1 MQGGRFGGGNGSG
14 GANGNGPRAER
25 RNPLV
30 KQFVLENDRPAKIS
44 HLNFGLLSDV
54 DMMRMSELRIHS
66 KDLFKMPSR
75 EPAVDG
81 VLDKRL
87 GVSNKKDTCDTCNLR
102 LADCVGHFGYIKLEL
117 PVFHIGYFKAITE
130 ILQNICKECSRVLL
144 PPHERDAFLR
154 RMRDPRADV
163 LRLIGLRKKIS
174 ALCKKT
180 VKCPYCAGVN
190 GTVRKVTSTTLKLV
204 HEKYR
209 AKAAHDLRNVF
220 VAQFAEA
227 QALNPEVGQH
237 LAKAQEDLSPLQV
250 LELFQ
255 QIPDQDCEL
264 LWVDADGGR
273 PEKLILSAVLVPPV
287 CIRPSVAMDGGTGS
301 NEDDITV
308 KLQEIVQVN
317 FALRAALEKGASLK
331 MVMEDWDFLQIQVA
345 QLLNGDTPGLVKLP
359 GSKSGIRGLCQ
370 RLKGKQG
377 RFRGNLSGK
386 RVDFS
391 GRTVISPD
399 PNLRIDQ
406 VGVPEHV
413 AKTMTYPEKVTRYN
427 LAKLRQC
434 VVNGPNVHPGAN
446 VIRLEGQKFTKN
458 LLYGDRASLA
468 DELKVGDVVER
479 HMEDGDVVLFNRQPS
494 LHKMSI
500 MAHRV
505 KVMPWRTFR
514 FNECVCSPYNAD
526 FDGDEMNMHLP
537 QTEEA
542 RTEAITLMGVEQNL
556 ITPRNGEPLVAA
568 TQDFLTAAY
577 LLTQKNVF
585 FNREQFCQVVAM
597 LGDALDHVELPPP
610 AIVLPLRLWTGKQV
624 ISMLIQPNART
635 NVLVNLEL
643 KERNYTD
650 GQVMCWKDGYVCF
663 RNSEL
668 LCGNLGK
675 KTLGDGSKHGLFY
688 VLIRDHGPH
697 EAARCMNRLA
707 KLCAR
712 WLGNFKGFS
721 IGIDDVTPS
730 PELAAKQRTLVEDGY
745 RAANAAIEDYRHG
758 KLALKPGCNP
768 IQSLESELNGLLGKL
783 RETAGAECMRSLP
796 FHNNPR
802 IMAECGS
809 KGSALNISQMMACVG
824 QQSVGGKRVP
834 EGFVNRTLPHFL
846 PHALHAAAKGFV
858 ANSFYTGLT
867 ATEFFFHTMGGR
879 EGLVDTAVKTAET
892 GYMARRLMKALEDL
906 SCQYDQTVRNSEG
919 AVVQFTYGDDGLNP
933 AFMEGDDRPVDFQ
946 RLLQHIRS
954 TLPDRAAPSLLPFEI
969 RQLAKR
975 AVQRPAFQAILPTG
989 RKFLTEIEEFLG
1001 ALASAIARQR
1011 ATTGIEAMDKPIAT
1025 YAASL
1030 DQSFDDDD
1038 ALVARGGG
1046 KRVAGVKLEKKV
1058 TVSTKL
1064 EKVTKVAAGRKR
1076 LVKAEPAAGGGAAP
1090 DNDDDDDDDTL
1101 DLATYKR
1108 KGLHEVG
1115 LPSWEQAKFGTKQ
1128 EVARWRERAAVDG
1141 TPEKEEAAWL
1151 LSYNACRL
1159 TAAQV
1164 EKLLEASLYK
1174 YHRSRMEPG
1183 EAVGAIGAQS
1193 ISEPGTQMT
1202 LKTFHFAGV
1211 ASMNVTL
1218 GVPRLKEIINA
1229 SKNISTPII
1238 TAALVC
1244 KTDER
1249 SARIVKGQIEKTTL
1263 GEIAVH
1269 VKEVF
1274 ARDQAYLSV
1283 KLDMAA
1289 IEQLHLDITARSV
1302 RTSILG
1308 ASGVGPRG
1316 ALRLLK
1322 EQHVL
1327 LNARCPDKLRILA
1340 PGNYKGA
1347 KGDTRGAY
1355 FAMQA
1360 LKTELPGVIVQG
1372 IPTVNRAVINYEE
1385 GSGGGGKSGG
1395 KAHHLLVEGY
1405 GLAEVMG
1412 IPGVDGLNTTSN
1424 HIIEVEKTLGIEAA
1438 RELVSSEVNYIMS
1451 AYGIGIDR
1459 RHLMLLSDI
1468 MTFKGEVLGITR
1480 FGIAKMKE
1488 SVLMLASFEKTTDH
1502 LFDAAVHSRT
1512 DAIVG
1517 VSECIIMGIP
1527 IPLGTG
1533 IFKLLR
1539 QVDKPAIEQR
1549 KPLLQQ
1555 LRL

>member
-1 MQGGRFGGGNGSG
+1 MQSGRVLTG
-14 GANGNGPRAER
+14 RDER

-30 KQFVLENDRPAKIS
+30 KQLVLENDGPAKIS
-44 HLNFGLLSDV
+44 HLNFGLLSDI
-54 DMMRMSELRIHS
+54 DMMQMSEFRVQS
-66 KDLFKMPSR
+66 KDLFKVQTR
-75 EPAVDG
+75 EPAALG

-87 GVSNKKDTCDTCNLR
+87 GVSNKKDSCETCHLK

-117 PVFHIGYFKAITE
+117 PVFHIGYFQAITE
-130 ILQNICKECSRVLL
+130 ILQNICKQCSRVLL
-144 PPHERDAFLR
+144 APLDRATFLK
-154 RMRDPRADV
+154 RMHDPRADV
-163 LRLIGLRKKIS
+163 LRLIGLRKKI
-174 ALCKKT
+174 AAMCKK
-180 VKCPYCAGVN
+180 VIKCPYCDALN
-190 GTVRKVTSTTLKLV
+190 GTVRKITSTTLKLV
-204 HEKYR
+204 HEKFR
-209 AKAAHDLRNVF
+209 AKATHDLRNVF

-227 QALNPEVGQH
+227 QAQNPELGQH
-237 LAKAQEDLSPLQV
+237 LSKAQDDLSPLIVQS
-250 LELFQ
+250 LFQ
-255 QIPDQDCEL
+255 AIPDQDCAL

-287 CIRPSVAMDGGTGS
+287 CIRPSVAMDGGIGS

-317 FALRAALEKGASLK
+317 SALRAALQKGASLK

-345 QLLNGDTPGLVKLP
+345 QLMNGDTPGLVKPP
-359 GSKSGIRGLCQ
+359 GTKTGTRGLCQ

-413 AKTMTYPEKVTRYN
+413 AKTMTYPESVTRYN
-427 LAKLRQC
+427 LEKLRKC

-446 VIRLEGQKFTKN
+446 VIRIQGQKFTKN

-468 DELKVGDVVER
+468 DELKIGDVVER
-479 HMEDGDVVLFNRQPS
+479 HMEDGDIVLFNRQPS

-500 MAHRV
+500 MSHRV

-568 TQDFLTAAY
+568 TQDFLTASY
-577 LLTQKNVF
+577 LLTQKNIF
-585 FNREQFCQVVAM
+585 FNREQFCQVISIM
-597 LGDALDHVELPPP
+597 SDASEHIELPPP
-610 AIVLPLRLWTGKQV
+610 AIVLPVRLWTGKQV
-624 ISMLIQPNART
+624 ISLLIKPNSQT
-635 NVLVNLEL
+635 KVLANLEL
-643 KERNYTD
+643 KERNYTSNKY
-650 GQVMCWKDGYVCF
+650 MCWKDGYVCF

-668 LCGNLGK
+668 ICGNLGK
-675 KTLGDGSKHGLFY
+675 KTLGDGSKQGLFY
-688 VLIRDHGPH
+688 VLIRDHGSH

-730 PELAAKQRTLVEDGY
+730 EELAKEKEKLLQTGY
-745 RAANAAIEDYRHG
+745 DAANSSIEDYRQG
-758 KLALKPGCNP
+758 KLSLKPGCNA

-783 RETAGAECMRSLP
+783 RETAGAECMRTLP

-858 ANSFYTGLT
+858 ANSFYSGLT

-919 AVVQFTYGDDGLNP
+919 SVVQFTYGDDGLNP
-933 AFMEGDDRPVDFQ
+933 AFMEGDDRPVDFH
-946 RLLQHIRS
+946 RLLEHIRN
-954 TLPDRAAPSLLPFEI
+954 TLPDRESPALLPFEL
-969 RQLAKR
+969 RRLGKQV
-975 AVQRPAFQAILPTG
+975 VQRFQFQAILPTG
-989 RKFLTEIEEFLG
+989 RKFLIEIEEFLG
-1001 ALASAIARQR
+1001 SVASEIASNR
-1011 ATTGIEAMDKPIAT
+1011 TGCGIESMDTNVKT
-1025 YAASL
+1025 YAS
-1030 DQSFDDDD
+1030 
-1038 ALVARGGG
+1038 
-1046 KRVAGVKLEKKV
+1046 KLEKAFDDGKAASV
-1058 TVSTKL
+1058 LKTKSEAGGETKKEKKIQISTNL
-1064 EKVTKVAAGRKR
+1064 EKLAKLNGRRR
-1076 LVKAEPAAGGGAAP
+1076 LVKPGAELG
-1090 DNDDDDDDDTL
+1090 DDTEDSDEDMDL
-1101 DLATYKR
+1101 DLTTYKS
-1108 KGLHEVG
+1108 KGLDKVG
-1115 LPSWEQAKFGTKQ
+1115 LPEW
-1128 EVARWRERAAVDG
+1128 ERARFSSAKCRAEWSKSAGMEG
-1141 TPEKEEAAWL
+1141 TSEKEEAAWL
-1151 LSYNACRL
+1151 LSHNVCRI
-1159 TAAQV
+1159 TVKQV
-1164 EKLLEASLYK
+1164 EKLLEISLYK
-1174 YHRSRMEPG
+1174 YNRAGMEPG
-1183 EAVGAIGAQS
+1183 EAVGAVGAQS

-1229 SKNISTPII
+1229 SKVISTPII

-1249 SARIVKGQIEKTTL
+1249 SARIVKGRIEKTTL

-1269 VKEVF
+1269 IKEVF

-1283 KLDMAA
+1283 KLDLAA
-1289 IEQLHLDITARSV
+1289 IEQLHLNITARSV
-1302 RTSILG
+1302 RNSILNG
-1308 ASGVGPRG
+1308 VGVGPRG

-1327 LNARCPDKLRILA
+1327 LNARCPDKLRLLA
-1340 PGNYKGA
+1340 PPNYKGA

-1355 FAMQA
+1355 FALQA
-1360 LKTELPGVIVQG
+1360 LKAELPGVIVQG

-1385 GSGGGGKSGG
+1385 VQNEDAPKSL
-1395 KAHHLLVEGY
+1395 HLLVEGY

-1412 IPGVDGLNTTSN
+1412 IPGVDGLHTTSN
-1424 HIIEVEKTLGIEAA
+1424 HIVEVEKTLGIEAA
-1438 RELVSSEVNYIMS
+1438 RELISSEVNYIMS

-1539 QVDKPAIEQR
+1539 QVEKPRVQQR
-1549 KPLLQQ
+1549 RPLLCSGNGYV
-1555 LRL
+1555 

>member
-1 MQGGRFGGGNGSG
+1 
-14 GANGNGPRAER
+14 
-25 RNPLV
+25 
-30 KQFVLENDRPAKIS
+30 
-44 HLNFGLLSDV
+44 
-54 DMMRMSELRIHS
+54 MSELRVHS
-66 KDLFKMPSR
+66 KDLFKVQTR
-75 EPAVDG
+75 EPATDG

-87 GVSNKKDTCDTCNLR
+87 GVSNKKDTCETCHLK
-102 LADCVGHFGYIKLEL
+102 LTDCVGHFGYIQLEL

-130 ILQNICKECSRVLL
+130 ILQNICKSCSRVLL
-144 PPHERDAFLR
+144 PPNERETFLR
-154 RMRDPRADV
+154 RMRDPKADV
-163 LRLIGLRKKIS
+163 LRLVGLRKKIS
-174 ALCKKT
+174 TLCKKT
-180 VKCPYCAGVN
+180 IKCPYCDEIN
-190 GTVRKVTSTTLKLV
+190 GTVRKITSTTLKLV

-209 AKAAHDLRNVF
+209 AKATHDLRNVF

-227 QALNPEVGQH
+227 QANNPEIGTH
-237 LAKAQEDLSPLQV
+237 LPKAQEDLSPLVVQQ
-250 LELFQ
+250 LFKD
-255 QIPDQDCEL
+255 IPDQDCEL

-273 PEKLILSAVLVPPV
+273 PENLILSSVLVPPV

-317 FALRAALEKGASLK
+317 FALRAALQKGASLK

-345 QLLNGDTPGLVKLP
+345 QLMNGDTPGLVKPP
-359 GSKSGIRGLCQ
+359 GSKTGIRGLCQ

-427 LAKLRQC
+427 IEKLRKC

-446 VIRLEGQKFTKN
+446 IIRIEGQKFTKN
-458 LLYGDRASLA
+458 LMYGDRASLA
-468 DELKVGDVVER
+468 DELKIGDIVER
-479 HMEDGDVVLFNRQPS
+479 HMEDGDIVLFNRQPS

-500 MAHRV
+500 MSHRV

-568 TQDFLTAAY
+568 TQDFLTASY
-577 LLTQKNVF
+577 LLTQKNIF
-585 FNREQFCQVVAM
+585 FNREQFCQVISIM
-597 LGDALDHVELPPP
+597 SDANEHIELPPP
-610 AIVLPLRLWTGKQV
+610 AIVLPVRLWTGKQV
-624 ISMLIQPNART
+624 ISLLIKPNSQT
-635 NVLVNLEL
+635 KVLANLEL
-643 KERNYTD
+643 KERNYTSNKY
-650 GQVMCWKDGYVCF
+650 MCWKDGYVCF

-668 LCGNLGK
+668 ICGNLGK
-675 KTLGDGSKHGLFY
+675 KTLGDGSKQGLFY
-688 VLIRDHGPH
+688 VLIRDHGSH

-730 PELAAKQRTLVEDGY
+730 EELAKEKEKLLQTGY
-745 RAANAAIEDYRHG
+745 DAANNSIEEYRRG
-758 KLALKPGCNP
+758 KLSLKPGCNA

-783 RETAGAECMRSLP
+783 RETAGAECMRTLP

-846 PHALHAAAKGFV
+846 PHALHASAKGFV
-858 ANSFYTGLT
+858 ANSFYSGLT

-933 AFMEGDDRPVDFQ
+933 AYMEGDDRPVDFH
-946 RLLQHIRS
+946 RLLEHIRN
-954 TLPDRAAPSLLPFEI
+954 TLPDRESPALLPFEL
-969 RQLAKR
+969 RRLGKEV
-975 AVQRPAFQAILPTG
+975 VQRPQFQAILPTG
-989 RKFLTEIEEFLG
+989 RKFLIEIEEFL
-1001 ALASAIARQR
+1001 
-1011 ATTGIEAMDKPIAT
+1011 
-1025 YAASL
+1025 
-1030 DQSFDDDD
+1030 
-1038 ALVARGGG
+1038 
-1046 KRVAGVKLEKKV
+1046 
-1058 TVSTKL
+1058 
-1064 EKVTKVAAGRKR
+1064 
-1076 LVKAEPAAGGGAAP
+1076 
-1090 DNDDDDDDDTL
+1090 
-1101 DLATYKR
+1101 
-1108 KGLHEVG
+1108 
-1115 LPSWEQAKFGTKQ
+1115 
-1128 EVARWRERAAVDG
+1128 
-1141 TPEKEEAAWL
+1141 AWL
-1151 LSYNACRL
+1151 LSHNVCRI
-1159 TAAQV
+1159 TTQQV
-1164 EKLLEASLYK
+1164 EKLLEISLYK
-1174 YHRSRMEPG
+1174 YNRAGMEPG
-1183 EAVGAIGAQS
+1183 EAVGAVGAQS

-1229 SKNISTPII
+1229 SKVISTPII

-1249 SARIVKGQIEKTTL
+1249 SARIVKGRIEKTTL

-1269 VKEVF
+1269 IKEVF

-1283 KLDMAA
+1283 KLDLTA
-1289 IEQLHLDITARSV
+1289 IEQLHLNITARSV
-1302 RTSILG
+1302 RNSIL
-1308 ASGVGPRG
+1308 
-1316 ALRLLK
+1316 
-1322 EQHVL
+1322 
-1327 LNARCPDKLRILA
+1327 NA
-1340 PGNYKGA
+1340 GA
-1347 KGDTRGAY
+1347 KGDSRGAY
-1355 FAMQA
+1355 FALQA
-1360 LKTELPGVIVQG
+1360 LKAELPGVIVQG

-1385 GSGGGGKSGG
+1385 VQDSNANKSL
-1395 KAHHLLVEGY
+1395 HLLVEGY

-1412 IPGVDGLNTTSN
+1412 IPGVDGLHTTSN

-1438 RELVSSEVNYIMS
+1438 RELISSEVNYIMS

-1533 IFKLLR
+1533 IFKLMR
-1539 QVDKPAIEQR
+1539 QVEKPRVQQR
-1549 KPLLQQ
+1549 RPLLAG
-1555 LRL
+1555 L

>member
-1 MQGGRFGGGNGSG
+1 MLRERVGHRV
-14 GANGNGPRAER
+14 ER

-30 KQFVLENDRPAKIS
+30 KQFVLENDRPSKIS

-54 DMMRMSELRIHS
+54 DMMRMSELRVQS
-66 KDLFKMPSR
+66 KDLFKVQTR
-75 EPAVDG
+75 EPQVGG

-87 GVSNKKDTCDTCNLR
+87 GVSNKKDTCTTCQLN
-102 LADCVGHFGYIKLEL
+102 LADCVGHFGYIPLEL

-130 ILQNICKECSRVLL
+130 ILQTICKTCSRVLL
-144 PPHERDAFLR
+144 PPTERELFLK
-154 RMRDPRADV
+154 RMRDPKADV
-163 LRLIGLRKKIS
+163 LRLVGLRKKIMT
-174 ALCKKT
+174 LCKKT
-180 VKCPYCAGVN
+180 VKCPHCSGIN

-204 HEKYR
+204 HEKFR
-209 AKAAHDLRNVF
+209 AKATHDLRNVF

-227 QALNPEVGQH
+227 QATNSELGTH
-237 LAKAQEDLSPLQV
+237 LGKAQEDLSPLTVQQ
-250 LELFQ
+250 LFQ
-255 QIPDQDCEL
+255 AIPDQDCEL

-273 PEKLILSAVLVPPV
+273 PEKLILNAVLVPPV
-287 CIRPSVAMDGGTGS
+287 CIRPSVAMDGGSGS
-301 NEDDITV
+301 NEDDITI

-317 FALRAALEKGASLK
+317 FALQAALQKGASLK

-345 QLLNGDTPGLVKLP
+345 QLINGDTPGLVKPL
-359 GSKSGIRGLCQ
+359 GVKTTTRGLCQ

-427 LAKLRQC
+427 REKLRQC
-434 VVNGPNVHPGAN
+434 IINGPNVHPGAN
-446 VIRLEGQKFTKN
+446 VIRIEGHQFTKN
-458 LLYGDRASLA
+458 LLYGDRALLA
-468 DELKVGDVVER
+468 EEIKIGDVVER
-479 HMEDGDVVLFNRQPS
+479 HMEDGDIVLFNRQPS

-500 MAHRV
+500 MSHRV

-542 RTEAITLMGVEQNL
+542 RTEAITLMGVEENL

-568 TQDFLTAAY
+568 TQDFLTASY
-577 LLTQKNVF
+577 LLTQKNIF
-585 FNREQFCQVVAM
+585 FNREQFCQVLSIM
-597 LGDALDHVELPPP
+597 SDANEHIELPRP
-610 AIVLPLRLWTGKQV
+610 AIVCPVRLWTGKQV
-624 ISMLIQPNART
+624 ISLLVKPNQDT
-635 NVLVNLEL
+635 TVLVNLEL

-650 GQVMCWKDGYVCF
+650 RKYLCWKDGYVCF

-668 LCGNLGK
+668 ICGNLGK
-675 KTLGDGSKHGLFY
+675 KTLGDGSKQGLFY
-688 VLIRDHGPH
+688 VLIRDHGSH

-730 PELAAKQRTLVEDGY
+730 TELAAEKEKLLQAGY
-745 RAANAAIEDYRHG
+745 AAANKSIEAYRRG
-758 KLALKPGCNP
+758 KLSLKAGCNA

-783 RETAGAECMRSLP
+783 RETAGAECMRTLP

-824 QQSVGGKRVP
+824 QQSVSGKRVP

-846 PHALHAAAKGFV
+846 PHALHASAKGFV
-858 ANSFYTGLT
+858 ANSFYSGLT

-906 SCQYDQTVRNSEG
+906 SCQYDNTVRNSEG
-919 AVVQFTYGDDGLNP
+919 SVVQFTYGDDGLNP
-933 AFMEGDDRPVDFQ
+933 AYMEGDDRPVDFH
-946 RLLQHIRS
+946 RLLEHIRN
-954 TLPDRAAPSLLPFEI
+954 TLPDRESPALLPFEL
-969 RQLAKR
+969 RRLSKQV
-975 AVQRPAFQAILPTG
+975 VQRPAFQAILPTG
-989 RKFLTEIEEFLG
+989 RKFLIEIEEFLG
-1001 ALASAIARQR
+1001 AV
-1011 ATTGIEAMDKPIAT
+1011 ATEMAANRTGCGI
-1025 YAASL
+1025 ASL
-1030 DQSFDDDD
+1030 DKEVPSYATTLEKAFDETE
-1038 ALVARGGG
+1038 ASVAT
-1046 KRVAGVKLEKKV
+1046 VKLSEKIVDKKWFKKEVQDTMAMDEEMNVEV
-1058 TVSTKL
+1058 TRSRAK
-1064 EKVTKVAAGRKR
+1064 E
-1076 LVKAEPAAGGGAAP
+1076 
-1090 DNDDDDDDDTL
+1090 L
-1101 DLATYKR
+1101 DK
-1108 KGLHEVG
+1108 VG
-1115 LPSWEQAKFGTKQ
+1115 LPAWEQLHFPTTASRAEWCTRAGLDGTK
-1128 EVARWRERAAVDG
+1128 
-1141 TPEKEEAAWL
+1141 EKEEAAWL
-1151 LSYNACRL
+1151 LSHNVCRL
-1159 TAAQV
+1159 TTKQV
-1164 EKLLEASLYK
+1164 EKLVESSLFK
-1174 YHRSRMEPG
+1174 YNRAGMEPG
-1183 EAVGAIGAQS
+1183 EAVGAVGAQS

-1229 SKNISTPII
+1229 SKVISTPII

-1269 VKEVF
+1269 IKQVF

-1283 KLDMAA
+1283 KLDLHA
-1289 IEQLHLDITARSV
+1289 IEQLHLNITASSV
-1302 RTSILG
+1302 RTSILNAVG
-1308 ASGVGPRG
+1308 IGPRS

-1327 LNARCPDKLRILA
+1327 LNARCPDKLRLLA
-1340 PGNYKGA
+1340 PTNYKGA
-1347 KGDTRGAY
+1347 KSDTRGAY
-1355 FAMQA
+1355 FALQA
-1360 LKTELPGVIVQG
+1360 LKSELPSVIVQG
-1372 IPTVNRAVINYEE
+1372 IPTVHRAVINYQEVQDPNAT
-1385 GSGGGGKSGG
+1385 KSL
-1395 KAHHLLVEGY
+1395 HLLVEGY
-1405 GLAEVMG
+1405 GLADVMG
-1412 IPGVDGLNTTSN
+1412 IPGVDGLRTTSN
-1424 HIIEVEKTLGIEAA
+1424 HIVEVEKTLGIEAA
-1438 RELVSSEVNYIMS
+1438 RELISSEVNYIMS

-1527 IPLGTG
+1527 IPIGTG
-1533 IFKLLR
+1533 IFQLLR
-1539 QVDKPAIEQR
+1539 QVDKPRVQQR
-1549 KPLLQQ
+1549 RPLLLQ
-1555 LRL
+1555 L

>member
-1 MQGGRFGGGNGSG
+1 
-14 GANGNGPRAER
+14 
-25 RNPLV
+25 
-30 KQFVLENDRPAKIS
+30 VL
-44 HLNFGLLSDV
+44 GQ
-54 DMMRMSELRIHS
+54 
-66 KDLFKMPSR
+66 
-75 EPAVDG
+75 
-81 VLDKRL
+81 
-87 GVSNKKDTCDTCNLR
+87 TCNLR

-130 ILQNICKECSRVLL
+130 ILQNICKECSRILL
-144 PPHERDAFLR
+144 PPQERETFLR
-154 RMRDPRADV
+154 RMRDPRADS
-163 LRLIGLRKKIS
+163 LRLMGLRKKIS
-174 ALCKKT
+174 AICKKQ
-180 VKCPYCAGVN
+180 VKCPYCDGIN
-190 GTVRKVTSTTLKLV
+190 GTVRKVTTTTLKLV

-209 AKAAHDLRNVF
+209 AKSAQDLRNVF

-227 QALNPEVGQH
+227 QALNPDVGQH
-237 LAKAQEDLSPLQV
+237 LTKAQEDLSPKVVQD
-250 LELFQ
+250 LFK
-255 QIPDQDCEL
+255 QIPDHDCEL
-264 LWVDADGGR
+264 LWVDPIAGR
-273 PEKLILSAVLVPPV
+273 PEKLILNSVLVPPV
-287 CIRPSVAMDGGTGS
+287 CIRPSVAMDGGSGS

-317 FALRAALEKGASLK
+317 YALRAALLKGANVK
-331 MVMEDWDFLQIQVA
+331 TIMDDWDFLQIQVA
-345 QLLNGDTPGLVKLP
+345 QLMNGDTPGLVKLP
-359 GSKSGIRGLCQ
+359 SASKSIRGLCQ

-427 LAKLRQC
+427 IEKLRRC
-434 VVNGPNVHPGAN
+434 VVNGPNVWPGAN
-446 VIRLEGQKFTKN
+446 VIRIEGQKFTKN

-468 DELKVGDVVER
+468 DELKIGDVVER
-479 HMEDGDVVLFNRQPS
+479 HMEDGDIVLFNRQPS

-500 MAHRV
+500 MSHRA

-568 TQDFLTAAY
+568 TQDFLTASY

-585 FNREQFCQVVAM
+585 FNREQFCQVVTTM
-597 LGDALDHVELPPP
+597 CDGLDHIDLPPP
-610 AIVLPLRLWTGKQV
+610 AIVLPVRLWTGKQV
-624 ISMLIQPNART
+624 INLLIKPNAKS

-643 KERNYTD
+643 KERNYT
-650 GQVMCWKDGYVCF
+650 GKGTYMCWKDGYVCF

-668 LCGNLGK
+668 MCGNLAK
-675 KTLGDGSKHGLFY
+675 KTLGDGSKQGLFY
-688 VLIRDHGPH
+688 VLIRDHGPE

-707 KLCAR
+707 KLCSR
-712 WLGNFKGFS
+712 WLGDCKGFS

-730 PELAAKQRTLVEDGY
+730 AHLAEKKEALLQNGY
-745 RAANAAIEDYRHG
+745 DAANQAIEDYRRG
-758 KLALKPGCNP
+758 KLQLKPGCDP
-768 IQSLESELNGLLGKL
+768 LQSLESELNGLLGKL

-809 KGSALNISQMMACVG
+809 KGSALNISQMVACVG

-846 PHALHAAAKGFV
+846 PHALHAPAKGFV
-858 ANSFYTGLT
+858 ANSFYSGLT

-906 SCQYDQTVRNSEG
+906 SCQYDHTVRNSEG

-946 RLLQHIRS
+946 RLHEHIRS
-954 TLPDRAAPSLLPFEI
+954 TFPDPDSPAMLPYEI
-969 RQLAKR
+969 RQFAKK
-975 AVQRPAFQAILPTG
+975 AVQRPEFQAILPAG
-989 RKFLTEIEEFLG
+989 RKFLIEVEAF
-1001 ALASAIARQR
+1001 LASVAAKIVKAR
-1011 ATTGIEAMDKPIAT
+1011 TSVGIEAMDHAITTYSSHLEKVFEEEIAT
-1025 YAASL
+1025 SAS
-1030 DQSFDDDD
+1030 
-1038 ALVARGGG
+1038 AVAQAM
-1046 KRVAGVKLEKKV
+1046 KKDPASKAKNVKVA
-1058 TVSTKL
+1058 TKL
-1064 EKVTKVAAGRKR
+1064 EKVTKKPLGRKR
-1076 LVKAEPAAGGGAAP
+1076 LIKSEAP
-1090 DNDDDDDDDTL
+1090 ESENDDDDDDMVAFDTV
-1101 DLATYKR
+1101 TYKR
-1108 KGLHEVG
+1108 KGLDAVG
-1115 LPSWEQAKFGTKQ
+1115 TSAWTKKFKTQKQ
-1128 EVARWRERAAVDG
+1128 ISQWRQRAAIDG
-1141 TPEKEEAAWL
+1141 SSEKEEAAWL
-1151 LSYNACRL
+1151 LSHNSCRM
-1159 TAAQV
+1159 TKNQV
-1164 EKLLEASLYK
+1164 EKLLETSLYK
-1174 YHRSRMEPG
+1174 YHRARMEPG

-1229 SKNISTPII
+1229 SKAISTPII

-1269 VKEVF
+1269 IKEVF

-1283 KLDMAA
+1283 KLDMDA
-1289 IEQLHLDITARSV
+1289 IEQLHLNINARSV
-1302 RTSILG
+1302 RNSILN
-1308 ASGVGPRG
+1308 ASGIGPRG

-1340 PGNYKGA
+1340 PSNYKSA
-1347 KGDTRGAY
+1347 RGDTRGAY

-1360 LKTELPGVIVQG
+1360 LKAELPGVIVQG

-1385 GSGGGGKSGG
+1385 TSGKNVA

-1424 HIIEVEKTLGIEAA
+1424 HIVEVEKTLGIEAA
-1438 RELVSSEVNYIMS
+1438 RELITSEVSYIMS

-1533 IFKLLR
+1533 LFKLLR
-1539 QVDKPAIEQR
+1539 QVEKPVVTQR
-1549 KPLLQQ
+1549 RPLLAS
-1555 LRL
+1555 LKL

>member
-1 MQGGRFGGGNGSG
+1 MQSGRFGMRG
-14 GANGNGPRAER
+14 ER

-30 KQFVLENDRPAKIS
+30 KQLVLENDRPAKIS
-44 HLNFGLLSDV
+44 HLNFGLLSSV
-54 DMMRMSELRIHS
+54 DMMRMSELRVQS
-66 KDLFKMPSR
+66 KDLFQVQTR
-75 EPAVDG
+75 EPQIDG

-87 GVSNKKDTCDTCNLR
+87 GVSNKSDICETCHLK
-102 LADCVGHFGYIKLEL
+102 LSDCVGHFGYIQLEL

-130 ILQNICKECSRVLL
+130 ILQTICKSCSRVLL
-144 PPHERDAFLR
+144 PPSDREVFLR
-154 RMRDPRADV
+154 RMREPKADV
-163 LRLIGLRKKIS
+163 LRLVALRKKIV
-174 ALCKKT
+174 LMCKKA
-180 VKCPYCAGVN
+180 VKCPYCGAIN

-209 AKAAHDLRNVF
+209 AKAMHDLRNVF

-227 QALNPEVGQH
+227 QASNPEIGTH
-237 LAKAQEDLSPLQV
+237 LSKAQEDLSPLVVQQ
-250 LELFQ
+250 LFKD
-255 QIPDQDCEL
+255 IPDQDCDL

-273 PEKLILSAVLVPPV
+273 PEKLLLNAVLVPPV

-301 NEDDITV
+301 NEDDLTV

-317 FALRAALEKGASLK
+317 SALRAALQKGASLK

-345 QLLNGDTPGLVKLP
+345 QFMNGDTPGLVKPP
-359 GSKSGIRGLCQ
+359 GSKTGIRGLCQ

-427 LAKLRQC
+427 LQKLRRC
-434 VVNGPNVHPGAN
+434 VLNGPKVHPGAN
-446 VIRLEGQKFTKN
+446 VIRIEGQNFTKN
-458 LLYGDRASLA
+458 LLYGDRTSLA
-468 DELKVGDVVER
+468 EELKIGDIVER
-479 HMEDGDVVLFNRQPS
+479 HMEDGDIVLFNRQPS

-500 MAHRV
+500 MSHRV

-568 TQDFLTAAY
+568 TQDFLTASY
-577 LLTQKNVF
+577 LLTQKNIF
-585 FNREQFCQVVAM
+585 FNHEQFCQVLSIM
-597 LGDALDHVELPPP
+597 SDANEHIELPAP
-610 AIVLPLRLWTGKQV
+610 AIVLPVRLWTGKQV
-624 ISMLIQPNART
+624 VSLLIKPNRDT
-635 NVLVNLEL
+635 KVLVNLEL
-643 KERNYTD
+643 KERNYTNNKF
-650 GQVMCWKDGYVCF
+650 MCWKDGYVCF

-668 LCGNLGK
+668 ICGNLGK
-675 KTLGDGSKHGLFY
+675 KTLGDGSKQGLFY
-688 VLIRDHGPH
+688 VLIRDHGAH

-730 PELAAKQRTLVEDGY
+730 EELAREKEKLLQAGY
-745 RAANAAIEDYRHG
+745 DAANKSIEDYRRG
-758 KLALKPGCNP
+758 KLSLKPGCNA

-783 RETAGAECMRSLP
+783 RETAGAECMRTLP

-824 QQSVGGKRVP
+824 QQSVSGKRVP
-834 EGFVNRTLPHFL
+834 EGFVNRTLPHFM
-846 PHALHAAAKGFV
+846 PHALHASAKGFV
-858 ANSFYTGLT
+858 ANSFYSGLT

-906 SCQYDQTVRNSEG
+906 SCQYDETVRNSEG
-919 AVVQFTYGDDGLNP
+919 SVVQFTYGDDGLNP
-933 AFMEGDDRPVDFQ
+933 AYMEGDDRPVDFH
-946 RLLQHIRS
+946 RLLEHIRN
-954 TLPDRAAPSLLPFEI
+954 TLPDRESPALLPFEL
-969 RQLAKR
+969 RRLGKEV
-975 AVQRPAFQAILPTG
+975 VQRPEFQAILPTG
-989 RKFLTEIEEFLG
+989 RKFLIEIEEFLG
-1001 ALASAIARQR
+1001 AVATNIASNR
-1011 ATTGIEAMDKPIAT
+1011 TGCGIKSMDKKVKS
-1025 YAASL
+1025 YAQTL
-1030 DQSFDDDD
+1030 EKIFDE
-1038 ALVARGGG
+1038 AV
-1046 KRVAGVKLEKKV
+1046 GVGAPKLESERLKKEV
-1058 TVSTKL
+1058 IT
-1064 EKVTKVAAGRKR
+1064 TKVEK
-1076 LVKAEPAAGGGAAP
+1076 GAKLLMKGENDIDS
-1090 DNDDDDDDDTL
+1090 DNDTEESDEDLKMDILSYKEKDL
-1101 DLATYKR
+1101 DK
-1108 KGLHEVG
+1108 VG
-1115 LPSWEQAKFGTKQ
+1115 LPEWEHARFKTATSRAEWSKYAGLEGTK
-1128 EVARWRERAAVDG
+1128 
-1141 TPEKEEAAWL
+1141 EKEEAAWL
-1151 LSYNACRL
+1151 LSHNVCRI
-1159 TAAQV
+1159 TTKQV
-1164 EKLLEASLYK
+1164 EKLLEISLYK
-1174 YHRSRMEPG
+1174 YNRAGIEPG

-1229 SKNISTPII
+1229 SKIISTPII

-1263 GEIAVH
+1263 GEIAIYI
-1269 VKEVF
+1269 KEVF

-1283 KLDMAA
+1283 KLDLRA
-1289 IEQLHLDITARSV
+1289 IEQLHLNITARSV
-1302 RTSILG
+1302 RTSILNAVG
-1308 ASGVGPRG
+1308 IGPRG
-1316 ALRLLK
+1316 VLRLLK

-1327 LNARCPDKLRILA
+1327 LNARCPDKLRLLA
-1340 PGNYKGA
+1340 PSNYKGA

-1355 FAMQA
+1355 FTLQA
-1360 LKTELPGVIVQG
+1360 LKSELPNVIVQG
-1372 IPTVNRAVINYEE
+1372 ISTVNRAVINYEE
-1385 GSGGGGKSGG
+1385 VQDANAAKSL
-1395 KAHHLLVEGY
+1395 HLLVEGY

-1412 IPGVDGLNTTSN
+1412 TPGVDGLHTTSN
-1424 HIIEVEKTLGIEAA
+1424 HVIEVEKTLGIEAA
-1438 RELVSSEVNYIMS
+1438 RELISSEVNYIMS

-1517 VSECIIMGIP
+1517 VSECIIMGVP
-1527 IPLGTG
+1527 VPLGTG

-1539 QVDKPAIEQR
+1539 QVDKPHVQQR
-1549 KPLLQQ
+1549 RPLLAGM
-1555 LRL
+1555 

>member
-1 MQGGRFGGGNGSG
+1 MHAGRQSG
-14 GANGNGPRAER
+14 GAGPMSVRGER

-30 KQFVLENDRPAKIS
+30 KQLVLENDRPAKIS
-44 HLNFGLLSDV
+44 HLNFGLLSEIE
-54 DMMRMSELRIHS
+54 MMRLSEMRIYS
-66 KDLFKMPSR
+66 KDLFKMPLR
-75 EPAVDG
+75 EPATAG

-87 GVSNKKDTCDTCNLR
+87 GVSNKKDVCETCNLR

-144 PPHERDAFLR
+144 PPAEREQFLR
-154 RMRDPRADV
+154 RMRDPRADS
-163 LRLIGLRKKIS
+163 LRLMALRKKIS
-174 ALCKKT
+174 ALCKKA
-180 VKCPYCAGVN
+180 VKCPYCQGVN
-190 GTVRKVTSTTLKLV
+190 GTVRKITSTTLKLV

-209 AKAAHDLRNVF
+209 AKSAHDLRNVF
-220 VAQFAEA
+220 VAQFSEA
-227 QALNPEVGQH
+227 QALNPEIGQH
-237 LAKAQEDLSPLQV
+237 LPKAQEDLSPVVVQ
-250 LELFQ
+250 ELFR

-264 LWVDADGGR
+264 LWVDPIAGR
-273 PEKLILSAVLVPPV
+273 PEKLILNSVLVPPV

-317 FALRAALEKGASLK
+317 FALRAALQKGASLK

-345 QLLNGDTPGLVKLP
+345 QLMNGDTPGLVKPP
-359 GSKSGIRGLCQ
+359 GAPKSIRGLCQ

-427 LAKLRQC
+427 IDKLRRC
-434 VVNGPNVHPGAN
+434 IVNGPHVWPGAN
-446 VIRLEGQKFTKN
+446 VIRIEGQKFTKN

-468 DELKVGDVVER
+468 DELKIGDIVER
-479 HMEDGDVVLFNRQPS
+479 HMEDGDIVLFNRQPS

-500 MAHRV
+500 MAHRA

-585 FNREQFCQVVAM
+585 FNREQFCQVIAIM
-597 LGDALDHVELPPP
+597 SDALDHIELPPP
-610 AIVLPLRLWTGKQV
+610 AVILPVRLWTGKQV
-624 ISMLIQPNART
+624 INLLVRPNTQT

-643 KERNYTD
+643 KERNYTANKY
-650 GQVMCWKDGYVCF
+650 MCWKDGYVCF

-668 LCGNLGK
+668 MCGNLCK
-675 KTLGDGSKHGLFY
+675 KTLGDGSKQGLFY
-688 VLIRDHGPH
+688 VLIRDHGPQ

-707 KLCAR
+707 KLCSR
-712 WLGNFKGFS
+712 WLGDCKGFS

-730 PELAAKQRTLVEDGY
+730 TDLVHKKEKLLQQGY
-745 RAANAAIEDYRHG
+745 DDANRAIEDYRRG
-758 KLALKPGCNP
+758 KLSLKPGCNP
-768 IQSLESELNGLLGKL
+768 LQSLESELNGLLGKL

-809 KGSALNISQMMACVG
+809 KGSALNISQMVACVG

-858 ANSFYTGLT
+858 ANSFYSGLT

-906 SCQYDQTVRNSEG
+906 SCQYDHTVRNSEG
-919 AVVQFTYGDDGLNP
+919 AVVQFMYGDDGLNP
-933 AFMEGDDRPVDFQ
+933 AFMEGDDRPVDFH
-946 RLLQHIRS
+946 RLLEHIRS
-954 TLPDRAAPSLLPFEI
+954 TMPDPESPSLLPFEI
-969 RQLAKR
+969 RQLGKK
-975 AVQRPAFQAILPTG
+975 AVQRPEFQAILPAG
-989 RKFLTEIEEFLG
+989 RKFLIEIEDFLV
-1001 ALASAIARQR
+1001 AVATKVAHARTSA
-1011 ATTGIEAMDKPIAT
+1011 GIDAMDHGISP
-1025 YAASL
+1025 YSV
-1030 DQSFDDDD
+1030 Q
-1038 ALVARGGG
+1038 
-1046 KRVAGVKLEKKV
+1046 LEKAFEEEVASSAAAVAKAMKKDPSKETVKKV
-1058 TVSTKL
+1058 KVSTKL
-1064 EKVTKVAAGRKR
+1064 EKVTKTKLAGRKR
-1076 LVKAEPAAGGGAAP
+1076 LVKTEPVEEE
-1090 DNDDDDDDDTL
+1090 DEDEDMEIDVV
-1101 DLATYKR
+1101 TYKR
-1108 KGLHEVG
+1108 KGLDAVG
-1115 LPSWEQAKFGTKQ
+1115 SSAWTAKKFKTQKSVQ
-1128 EVARWRERAAVDG
+1128 QWRNRAAVAG
-1141 TPEKEEAAWL
+1141 TPEQEEAAWL
-1151 LSYNACRL
+1151 LSQNVCRL
-1159 TAAQV
+1159 TRKQA
-1164 EKLLEASLYK
+1164 EKLLEVSLYK
-1174 YHRSRMEPG
+1174 YHRARMEPG

-1229 SKNISTPII
+1229 SKMISTPII

-1269 VKEVF
+1269 IKEVF

-1283 KLDMAA
+1283 KLDMEA
-1289 IEQLHLDITARSV
+1289 IEQLHLSINAHSV
-1302 RTSILG
+1302 RNSILN

-1316 ALRLLK
+1316 VLRLLK

-1340 PGNYKGA
+1340 PSNYKSSR
-1347 KGDTRGAY
+1347 GDTRGAY

-1360 LKTELPGVIVQG
+1360 LKAELPGVIVQG

-1385 GSGGGGKSGG
+1385 TGGKGG
-1395 KAHHLLVEGY
+1395 KVHHLLVEGY

-1438 RELVSSEVNYIMS
+1438 RELITSEVSYIMS

-1533 IFKLLR
+1533 IFKLMR
-1539 QVDKPAIEQR
+1539 QVEKPIVEQR
-1549 KPLLQQ
+1549 RPLLQQ
-1555 LRL
+1555 LKT